1 MVWHWDV
8 KGESLEVGGA
18 DESKKPGAW
27 PAYQAEY
34 LRTRLRDGTG
44 QYNAGSLVDEE
55 KEVFLHNAAKNFE
68 AEADEALKAEFQ
80 SWLKGSHEINFSRPE
95 QRTYA
100 NGSGKTP
107 RLNTYRVDPS
117 GAVRDPL
124 ELKDDWEHTSWGN
137 KPLTNLPGVRDYLEN
152 IEKKKQSAHLNLNL
166 LAEHGPSNLEEAW
179 QYFKTWVKA
188 RPTSDSLQLHI
199 DHGPDPVQRPAGPM
213 DWGAPRRYY
222 NGINYAVEDTHKQKA
237 TGGID
242 NAGPLPFSGRPNHH
256 EDVPVYLN
264 IDSEV
269 RERILNDPRSFEPG
283 FSERVWG
290 EYARQL
296 FNNKEMHTYAG
307 YASGNDPVAEREAF
321 IKAHW
326 DNPNFAELFRRWQYG
341 VDVFEG
347 DDDDLESVPSL
358 SEDEDLGLDEDDYEE
373 MADDEVEPLIAWIAA
388 LNKTADS
395 PGFVDLLFDGPP
407 YKNLPGPG
415 GKYMNYHQY
424 GVDPNNPER
433 DTAKYKPEQDTA
445 AGHVSGIWLKRI
457 ADNYNKQLRQG
468 VAPDDRSVYMLWK
481 SYALNANYIWKRLAG
496 ANTLSGHPASYVL
509 EMVEPIPHFSELG
522 KRPFIPDG
530 TMPEYDLFHVP
541 IPAGVDLTNMSY
553 ASFKQFV
560 KKGYIPNALPAD

>member
-1 MVWHWDV
+1 MVWHWDI
-8 KGESLEVGGA
+8 KGQSLEVGGA

-34 LRTRLRDGTG
+34 LRTRLQEHTDH
-44 QYNAGSLVDEE
+44 YNAGSLVDEE

-95 QRTYA
+95 QRRYL

-188 RPTSDSLQLHI
+188 RPTSDSLPLHR
-199 DHGPDPVQRPAGPM
+199 DHGPDLVHRPAGPM
-213 DWGAPRRYY
+213 DWGAPR
-222 NGINYAVEDTHKQKA
+222 AVAPDFIEDTNIHKS
-237 TGGID
+237 TRDGGID
-242 NAGPLPFSGRPNHH
+242 KVGPLPFMGRPYHH
-256 EDVPVYLN
+256 EDVPVTRN
-264 IDSEV
+264 MDSEV
-269 RERILNDPRSFEPG
+269 GERILKDPRSLEPG
-283 FSERVWG
+283 FSEQVWG
-290 EYARQL
+290 EYAAQL
-296 FNNKEMHTYAG
+296 FNRKELHTYAG
-307 YASGNDPVAEREAF
+307 YASGNDPVAERDAF
-321 IKAHW
+321 IKAHR

-341 VDVFEG
+341 VNVFES

-358 SEDEDLGLDEDDYEE
+358 SEDDDLGLDEDDYEE
-373 MADDEVEPLIAWIAA
+373 MADDAPHQPLHAWIAA
-388 LNKTADS
+388 LNETADS

-407 YKNLPGPG
+407 YKNQPG
-415 GKYMNYHQY
+415 GTYMNYHQH

-433 DTAKYKPEQDTA
+433 DRTKYKPEQDEA
-445 AGHVSGIWLKRI
+445 AGHTAGIWLKMV
-457 ADNYNKQLRQG
+457 AGHYNQLLQKG
-468 VAPDDRSVYMLWK
+468 VAPDDKRVYMLWK

-496 ANTLSGHPASYVL
+496 VETLSVETPSWVL
-509 EMVEPIPHFSELG
+509 DLVKTRREFKELS

-541 IPAGVDLTNMSY
+541 IPAGVDLTNMSH

-560 KKGYIPNALPAD
+560 KSGYIPTSLPAD